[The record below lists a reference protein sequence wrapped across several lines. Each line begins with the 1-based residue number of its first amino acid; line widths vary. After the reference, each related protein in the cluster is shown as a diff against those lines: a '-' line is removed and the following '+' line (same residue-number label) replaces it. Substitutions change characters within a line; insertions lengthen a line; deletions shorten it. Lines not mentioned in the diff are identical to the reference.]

1 MKSFS
6 SGDIAKIC
14 DVNPRTVIRWI
25 EAKKLKAFKLPGRG
39 NNRVK
44 HSDLLAFLLHNQIPI
59 PSELIVEKEQLC
71 FIVSVEK
78 QLVKNAQRI
87 ARNAGFVT
95 QVYQHG
101 IESGVEIA
109 QHKPSLIM
117 IDSQTSRVDIP
128 ALTNVIESKL
138 DYKPHIIIFDE
149 FTDHRLSAEHN
160 AKVFKLAKPL
170 DNYALAMVLDSI
182 IETVQET
189 YA

>member
-6 SGDIAKIC
+6 SGEVAKIC

-44 HSDLLAFLLHNQIPI
+44 HSDLLDFLVQNQIPV
-59 PSELIVEKEQLC
+59 PSELIVEQEKSC

-95 QVYQHG
+95 QVYQYG

-117 IDSQTSRVDIP
+117 IDSQTSRVDIT
-128 ALTNVIESKL
+128 ALTEVIEEKL
-138 DYKPHIIIFDE
+138 EYKPHIIVFDE
-149 FTDHRLSAEHN
+149 FTDNRIATQN
-160 AKVFKLAKPL
+160 DAKVFKIAKPI

-182 IETVQET
+182 VETEQE
-189 YA
+189 AFA

>member
-6 SGDIAKIC
+6 SGDVAKIC

-44 HSDLLAFLLHNQIPI
+44 HSDLLNFLVQNKIPV
-59 PSELIVEKEQLC
+59 PSELIVEQEKSC

-87 ARNAGFVT
+87 ARNAGFIT
-95 QVYQHG
+95 QIYQHG

-117 IDSQTSRVDIP
+117 IDCQTSRVDVTTLT
-128 ALTNVIESKL
+128 ALIEEKL

-149 FTDHRLSAEHN
+149 FTDNRLSTEQD
-160 AKVFKLAKPL
+160 AKVFKLAKPI

-182 IETVQET
+182 VETEQET